1 MTMINMGVSKN
12 RGTPKSSILIGFSII
27 NHPFWGT
34 PIFGKTHI
42 FLYNLSNGIPEN
54 WSFERERSSSEH
66 PFFRGKLAVSFGRV
80 VPGGSLPAVSTGAH
94 NSTYRGEITPVA
106 HIVSAM
112 YRGYFT
118 PFITTSWW
126 LNQPI

>member
-1 MTMINMGVSKN
+1 MHFGV
-12 RGTPKSSILIGFSII
+12 PLFLE
-27 NHPFWGT
+27 T
-34 PIFGKTHI
+34 PI
-42 FLYNLSNGIPEN
+42 
-54 WSFERERSSSEH
+54 SFCTICQTESLKIGLLKGTGSSSEH

-94 NSTYRGEITPVA
+94 KSTYRGEITPVT

>member
-1 MTMINMGVSKN
+1 MITRGVYKN
-12 RGTPKSSILIGFSII
+12 SGTPKSSILIGFSII

-34 PIFGKTHI
+34 PIFENTTICQTESLKIGLLKGKG
-42 FLYNLSNGIPEN
+42 LSSNHQFSGAFAG
-54 WSFERERSSSEH
+54 SFS
-66 PFFRGKLAVSFGRV
+66 RV
-80 VPGGSLPAVSTGAH
+80 VQGGSLPAIR
-94 NSTYRGEITPVA
+94 NSAYKDEITPVT
-106 HIVSAM
+106 HIFSAM